1 MKDFYAVN
9 VSSLNTKYV
18 TDKEI
23 LHLKSEISTIEL
35 DDAIII
41 NNSRYVLN
49 DYDNPISYV
58 NNYIVEKAL
67 CINPSYY
74 EKNKEEINNL
84 IIEFIKNYS
93 GKLFIR
99 SSVLINDEVIN
110 TIASN
115 CNITEVYLGG
125 RDDIYK
131 LKESDYKKLKNGTI
145 NNVVTYGVEK
155 ELEHNFDSI
164 INYNISRNLI
174 GYYTYDVLKEMDD
187 SNELHLFNAL
197 TDDEVNYFSLLK
209 GATICFKYDDYKNI
223 LDSIDKLE
231 TINPNFK
238 YKIKIKDK
246 KKFNK
251 ELFAK
256 NHISNKIEIDYD
268 LLKLDIGTYL
278 NYEKYLYGLIK
289 PAINLSPYEKFMYAY
304 NIVKHYKKYQEVD
317 ENDDKMNSRK
327 LYKIIDNDEY
337 MVCVGYANLLND
349 LLVKLGIESV
359 CYSVGVDVG
368 FDKAD
373 INAEN
378 VDDLKSVYGG
388 HERIIVNIVDLKYGI
403 DGIYQSDPTWDN
415 VLGEDSYIY
424 SLMTFDEASKTKR
437 YLYKDK
443 TAYNFLFSKT
453 IKEFYD
459 NVNSFM
465 DYLVRD
471 NTLAIKLDE
480 KRARM
485 RVVNDTL
492 DIIRKIDSDFYNY
505 LMNKYKDIEK
515 SDYNIINNYFQDYL
529 YDIGFYIVK
538 KANKPIKLEQLKT
551 CIEKLYTNYY
561 GLSEDEIKKE
571 VDRTIIFNKE
581 RMDRMFPTTYKIN
594 QDGIK
599 EVYSSLNNKFDDV
612 DIKSMK

>member
-1 MKDFYAVN
+1 MKEFYAVN

-23 LHLKSEISTIEL
+23 LHLKSEITTIEL
-35 DDAIII
+35 DDTIII

-93 GKLFIR
+93 GTLFIR
-99 SSVLINDEVIN
+99 SSILINDEVIN

-115 CNITEVYLGG
+115 HNITEVCLGG

-155 ELEHNFDSI
+155 ELEFNFDSI

-174 GYYTYDVLKEMDD
+174 GYYNYDVLKEMDD

-209 GATICFKYDDYKNI
+209 GVTICFNYNDYKNI
-223 LDSIDKLE
+223 LDSIEMLE

-256 NHISNKIEIDYD
+256 EHISNKIEIDYD

-349 LLVKLGIESV
+349 LLVKLGIESA

-424 SLMTFDEASKTKR
+424 SLMTFDETSKTKR

-480 KRARM
+480 KRART

-492 DIIRKIDSDFYNY
+492 DIIKKIDNDFYNY
-505 LMNKYKDIEK
+505 LTNKYKDIEK
-515 SDYNIINNYFQDYL
+515 SNYKIIDNCFKDYL
-529 YDIGFYIVK
+529 YDIGNYIVK
-538 KANKPIKLEQLKT
+538 KANNPIKLEQLKP
-551 CIEKLYTNYY
+551 CIETLYTKFY

-571 VDRTIIFNKE
+571 VDRTINFNKE
-581 RMDRMFPTTYKIN
+581 RMDKMFPTTYKIN
-594 QDGIK
+594 QDGIR
-599 EVYSSLNNKFDDV
+599 EVYSSLNNKFDDIE
-612 DIKSMK
+612 IKSMK